1 MASEMEG
8 GILERAAFFI
18 IRWRRTYILLN
29 ILLTV
34 VMIVGAT
41 RVRVTSSF
49 TDLMPSRSPIIKVFK
64 KYLAFGSPLTI
75 QILIEAKQGSI
86 FTPKHLKQVFEITR
100 DIDLLPSVDHETI
113 DSIAASKT
121 RVVRGVA
128 NGVEAKPVMPDVPPT
143 TAEGALN
150 VRQLA
155 LEAPGVRGLLVSKD
169 ETATM
174 VQVAF
179 HNRPDLPWEQIADQ
193 VHQLCAKY
201 RDSDT
206 ELYPAGLVM
215 LTGWIYHY
223 ARQTVWI
230 FALSFALIAIAGA
243 TFVVLREREAAGG
256 KVGT

>member
-1 MASEMEG
+1 MAQNR
-8 GILERAAFFI
+8 LERSAFWL
-18 IRWRRTYILLN
+18 IRWRRAYLIFVAVV
-29 ILLTV
+29 TV
-34 VMIVGAT
+34 FMIVGAT
-41 RVRVTSSF
+41 KTRVTSSF

-128 NGVEAKPVMPDVPPT
+128 NGVEPKPVMPDVPPT
-143 TAEGALN
+143 TTEGSLN

-179 HNRPDLPWEQIADQ
+179 HNRPDLPWEKIAEQ
-193 VHQLCAKY
+193 VHLLCAKY
-201 RDSDT
+201 RDADT

-215 LTGWIYHY
+215 L
-223 ARQTVWI
+223 
-230 FALSFALIAIAGA
+230 
-243 TFVVLREREAAGG
+243 
-256 KVGT
+256 